1 MKQDLKEA
9 LPKVR
14 NPPSFTLRKE
24 KNKGGFVKPTPD
36 HLLTDFPGRDTAGSR
51 PGCMAYH
58 QIWTLQPIPVP

>member
-24 KNKGGFVKPTPD
+24 KNKGGFVKPV
-36 HLLTDFPGRDTAGSR
+36 PGHCLAKF
-51 PGCMAYH
+51 
-58 QIWTLQPIPVP
+58 LQTHTHKQTNR